1 MKEKIVQTKKHK
13 NMKKVILLIILLSYL
28 WTFGQTPA
36 NDPHWQLV
44 WEDNFNALN
53 TNIWLVQD
61 NFDHYGEKQVF
72 INENVYTE
80 NGSLVCEI
88 KNESYSCPSWAI
100 EPNWHCVRQY
110 NTGQPYSYTSGWI
123 ESKAAYNTQYGYIE
137 ARINFPYQYALW
149 PAFWTLI
156 GDGVTNGTNAAEI
169 DIAEMLGETGPNII
183 TTNIHKVFPDN
194 NIYREDISP
203 LNYSWGYGNW
213 HKYAIEWSPS
223 KIIWYVD
230 DSPIRVFQN
239 HGIIDPVKII
249 LGIGLRPD
257 NQLNTTSFPQKMY
270 VDYVRVY
277 NLKNDCK
284 ITLNL
289 CNYNFGTHDNK
300 VKQNIIIGNGSCTNA
315 LNIGEN
321 VYLRASEGVLI
332 NGDFTVPVGAE
343 IYIDVNS
350 CY

>member
-1 MKEKIVQTKKHK
+1 MK
-13 NMKKVILLIILLSYL
+13 NVILLFILFGYL
-28 WTFGQTPA
+28 RAFGQTPA

-44 WEDNFNALN
+44 WEDKFDTLN

-72 INENVYTE
+72 INKNVYIE

-88 KNESYSCPSWAI
+88 KKEYYSCPSWAI
-100 EPNWHCVRQY
+100 EPEWHCVRQ
-110 NTGQPYSYTSGWI
+110 NNSGHPYSYTSGWV
-123 ESKAAYNTQYGYIE
+123 ESKRAYNTQYGYIE
-137 ARINFPYQYALW
+137 ANINFPYQFALW
-149 PAFWTLI
+149 PAFWTFI
-156 GDGVTNGTNAAEI
+156 GDSVENGTNAAEI
-169 DIAEMLGETGPNII
+169 DIAEMLGKTGPNTI

-194 NIYREDISP
+194 NIFFEKHSP
-203 LNYSWGYGNW
+203 SNFIWGNNNW

-223 KIIWYVD
+223 KIIWYLD
-230 DSPIRVFQN
+230 DCLIRVFPN
-239 HGIIDPVKII
+239 HGIIDSIRII
-249 LGIGLRPD
+249 IGIGLIPD
-257 NQLNTTSFPQKMY
+257 VQLNTTSFPQKMN

-277 NLKNDCK
+277 NLKNDCN
-284 ITLNL
+284 TMLNL

-300 VKQNIIIGNGSCTNA
+300 VKKNIIIGNGNCLNT

-332 NGDFTVPVGAE
+332 NGDFIVPIGAE
-343 IYIDVNS
+343 LYIDVNP